1 MFSLVDDADA
11 PREPADLAWVV
22 DFMGV
27 WNNGYPIP
35 NFAYNEGLYGA
46 LVPSAPGITG
56 VAGDGKITFTL
67 TPTPYTGG
75 ERVTGYRLAR
85 TNFSA
90 NFGRAVIGDTYQ
102 HEATG
107 LTNGQSYTFTIQAQ
121 NTSGAYGVGT
131 SVTITAGIPCPV
143 GEFSQTG
150 YGTCTQAPAGKFIA
164 TTGATFADNCPA
176 GTYQNLPGQSSCLP
190 AQPGFFVANDGSIAQ
205 EPCEPGTTS
214 LTTNATS
221 CTPIAA
227 AGYSGPTVTSVG
239 IAVRA
244 GDTANL
250 LGADLSSVIG
260 ATIDGL
266 PAVIVSKSNTSI
278 TLRIP
283 EVSVGSK
290 DLVLS
295 SGSGT
300 LTVQGALRVVA
311 GDLVTTQSNKASI
324 KRLGNRVRFFAG
336 EIIGAGK
343 IQFKI
348 NGKEVAWVR
357 AVDATDPKLRK
368 TSSNESYFV
377 RTSSLVRGKNAV
389 EIFVDGERVKRASYT
404 R

>member
-1 MFSLVDDADA
+1 
-11 PREPADLAWVV
+11 
-22 DFMGV
+22 
-27 WNNGYPIP
+27 
-35 NFAYNEGLYGA
+35 
-46 LVPSAPGITG
+46 
-56 VAGDGKITFTL
+56 
-67 TPTPYTGG
+67 
-75 ERVTGYRLAR
+75 
-85 TNFSA
+85 
-90 NFGRAVIGDTYQ
+90 
-102 HEATG
+102 
-107 LTNGQSYTFTIQAQ
+107 
-121 NTSGAYGVGT
+121 
-131 SVTITAGIPCPV
+131 
-143 GEFSQTG
+143 
-150 YGTCTQAPAGKFIA
+150 
-164 TTGATFADNCPA
+164 
-176 GTYQNLPGQSSCLP
+176 
-190 AQPGFFVANDGSIAQ
+190 
-205 EPCEPGTTS
+205 
-214 LTTNATS
+214 
-221 CTPIAA
+221 
-227 AGYSGPTVTSVG
+227 VTSVG

-389 EIFVDGERVKRASYT
+389 EIFVAGERVKQASFS